1 MRKYTLVTGASK
13 GIGLEMSRRC
23 AALGRNV
30 IMVSLPGEGVGTSSS
45 ELAKKAN
52 VECDFFECDL
62 SQFKSI
68 DELYSW
74 VEEKGYLI
82 DFLINNAGFGGTS
95 AFELHSSEYIKSML
109 NLNVIASTLL
119 MNKFVPMLQK
129 NKSSNI
135 LNVAS
140 MLAGVPTPYKAL
152 YAASKTYIRNISI
165 ALSYELEA
173 SGVGVSVLITGA
185 SPTNEIVKDQIE
197 NGALAA
203 RITAMA
209 PADIAK
215 ISIDKA
221 LSGKRIITTSFKN
234 KLIMNFIASL
244 PYSVL
249 SKVSINQ
256 YLKLNK

>member
-1 MRKYTLVTGASK
+1 
-13 GIGLEMSRRC
+13 
-23 AALGRNV
+23 
-30 IMVSLPGEGVGTSSS
+30 
-45 ELAKKAN
+45 
-52 VECDFFECDL
+52 
-62 SQFKSI
+62 
-68 DELYSW
+68 
-74 VEEKGYLI
+74 
-82 DFLINNAGFGGTS
+82 
-95 AFELHSSEYIKSML
+95 
-109 NLNVIASTLL
+109 
-119 MNKFVPMLQK
+119 
-129 NKSSNI
+129 
-135 LNVAS
+135 